1 MERIDKIL
9 KHPLFV
15 ENLNKIDEFEKNR
28 KFCRHNLAHFLDVAR
43 IGSIILAQQKIDN
56 SESIQNIADENIYAA
71 ALLHDLGRA
80 RQYEKGAPH
89 EIASADIAKKILP
102 DCGFYD
108 DEIEK
113 IVSAILYHKG
123 ETDKYPA
130 KDYSIEAILY
140 RADKLSRCCFACDMR
155 KDCKWSIEEKNN
167 SVMY

>member
-1 MERIDKIL
+1 MERIDNIL

-15 ENLNKIDEFEKNR
+15 ENLNKINEFEKNR
-28 KFCRHNLAHFLDVAR
+28 KFCRHNLEHFLDVAR

-56 SESIQNIADENIYAA
+56 SDSIQNIADENIYAA

-80 RQYEKGAPH
+80 WQYEKGVPH
-89 EIASADIAKKILP
+89 EIASAEIAKKILT

-113 IVSAILYHKG
+113 IVSAILCHKG
-123 ETDKYPA
+123 NSDKYPA
-130 KDYSIEAILY
+130 KDYCLETILY
-140 RADKLSRCCFACDMR
+140 RADKISRCCFACDVR

-167 SVMY
+167 SVVY